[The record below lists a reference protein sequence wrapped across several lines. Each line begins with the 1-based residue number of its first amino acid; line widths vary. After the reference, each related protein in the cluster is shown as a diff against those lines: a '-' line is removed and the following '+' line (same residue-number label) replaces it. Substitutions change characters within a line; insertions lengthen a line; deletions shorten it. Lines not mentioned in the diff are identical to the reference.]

1 MRIKLAVLA
10 AAVVLFA
17 AAPIFAGTIT
27 YNFSGSDVTIPS
39 PSSFTS
45 GGITITAYGE
55 VHGTNNKL
63 YQKDDGAS
71 ESGLGLD
78 GTSNDEINP
87 GQEIVLDLTNLISAG
102 YTNGTL
108 TLGSLQ
114 AGEGGQ
120 ICDSDSLAHAK
131 AGTHLTG
138 CTGQILESGSSAV
151 GSSGLIGL
159 GSGYLVFKTDNSNSA
174 PNGNYLISELQAS
187 TPTTTPEPASLFLF
201 GTALIGLGLISK
213 RFHGAKA

>member
-10 AAVVLFA
+10 AAVALFA

-27 YNFSGSDVTIPS
+27 YNFKGSDVAIPS

-55 VHGTNNKL
+55 AGGLNREL

-71 ESGLGLD
+71 ENGLGL
-78 GTSNDEINP
+78 GATSDNEINP
-87 GQEIVLDLTNLISAG
+87 GQQIVLDLTNLISAG

-114 AGEGGQ
+114 AGEGAQ
-120 ICDSDSLAHAK
+120 ICESDSLADAQ
-131 AGTHLTG
+131 AGTNLTG
-138 CTGQILESGSSAV
+138 CTGQILGSSAI
-151 GSSGLIGL
+151 GSSGQIPF
-159 GSGYLVFKTDNSNSA
+159 GSGYLVFQTDNETSA
-174 PNGNYLISELQAS
+174 PAGNFLISELQAG
-187 TPTTTPEPASLFLF
+187 TPTTTPEPATLVLF
-201 GTALIGLGLISK
+201 GTALIGLGLLSK
-213 RFHGAKA
+213 RFHGAKV